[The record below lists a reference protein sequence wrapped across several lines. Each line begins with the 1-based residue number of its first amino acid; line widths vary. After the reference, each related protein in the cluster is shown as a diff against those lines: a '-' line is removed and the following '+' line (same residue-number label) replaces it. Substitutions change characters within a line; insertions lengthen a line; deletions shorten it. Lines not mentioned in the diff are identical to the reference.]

1 MSFIQS
7 ICGPATSNE
16 FVFSTSNVSS
26 DNASFINLS
35 VLGDATIV
43 TLSTTNFSPTTLDA
57 QVLTAVNGTIATFQS
72 TSSYISNLSVSSMS
86 VDNLSVGE
94 VDITLL
100 DVETIEA
107 DRIKIMDTVNSNY
120 SQLVRASDIFT
131 IAGGYVDPLNPG
143 VVYEGQINITSGAG
157 ITRAINIS
165 LDKANISGN
174 VIDAITTNS
183 VSVNASDLYSDS
195 VIAIDVDADEGN
207 FGVVNTPFL
216 NVSTLGVSDIVTENI
231 SVINASVNNLSV
243 YNTLD
248 IKDQDGSNH
257 HGSIFNN
264 TSGLHIAGN
273 GETIRIRSG
282 GAFDEIVVTKTS
294 GRVNISNLNVS
305 QMTGIDVTL
314 TGTMDSTTVIAN
326 DINTP
331 LLNVSNISVDEDISC
346 EQIVCADVICNDVT
360 TNFLFDVDLTNNL
373 SAGQGITITSVNGEP
388 VISATTSISD
398 PFNISKLNV
407 SNISVDVNVSVTG
420 SFTCN
425 DAQIDD
431 LFNCDMTGTL
441 RGGTSGT
448 DIPFDN
454 ISVEFATGTLDTI
467 VMMKPDIVLY
477 NISLLPNII
486 TLAPP
491 TFEMTTG
498 TAQITNANMSNLS
511 VNHLSVINDI
521 SVPSAIIT
529 DVTTNGIS
537 LAPDQVGAP
546 PTFEMTTGTA
556 QITNANMSN
565 LSVNNLSVLTD
576 ITAPA
581 ATVTNLTV
589 PAGGIFN
596 HDFSQNISAGQGIS
610 ITQVGN
616 KAVIANTGGSVTD
629 PLNLSKLNVS
639 NISCD
644 EGITTD
650 TITCDLTPNLVA
662 GGGVS
667 ITSVG
672 NKPVISA
679 VNSVTANVPVS
690 DFIETLQIIPSGT
703 TAFSSQGV
711 GQGSQ
716 LISVYDFQGGTA
728 YTNTNLFTV
737 NAGDKIVFNWKQSG
751 WVQTSPGQASYVICY
766 IVKGTNAIPQAGDR
780 IEVGRIYQYIYRQQ
794 DHEEIG
800 GSFVYNVTST
810 FSFYRSQMEG
820 APNLVTQ
827 GNDFGAATATVYRA
841 TVPNSIVVPTL
852 IDATNISV
860 VNLSVTGDITT
871 PAATITDL
879 TIGSGGVFNHDLTN
893 NLLAGS
899 NITITSVGGKAQI
912 SSSGGGVTDPLNIS
926 RLNAS
931 DVHTEA
937 LNVSGSA
944 AFLSDGLTVFGS
956 TTTQNISTNH
966 ISSTGFIT
974 AAGDIRASGGFR
986 AIDGSGINTTGPIQ
1000 FNNQANGLGDSLEIY
1015 YTGTAFGMGTVSGK
1029 DFTINA
1035 GINTGGLVVSGSLNN
1050 INMSNCS
1057 ITNLSLDTLTCDLTS
1072 NLTAGTGIT
1081 ITSVGGKPTITSTG
1095 GGGGVTDPLNI
1106 SKLNAS
1112 NISVDVDVTITR
1124 DLQVQRYLDRG
1135 KPRFIM
1141 LYRTSG
1147 LALTGTAARGAIF
1160 NANTTAQIGGEF
1172 GVANGSDVQV
1182 STGGWYRVSW
1192 GLGFVRTSGN
1202 RLTVRP
1208 YTRTRTNAGSFNF
1221 ESSKDIFGASCY
1233 MRSASLNREGYTTG
1247 TVLRYIPS
1255 GGWIQITIDAM
1266 VEGAAS
1272 FSSNFNG
1279 TNLRNQSNFMVE
1291 FVSSAAET

>member
-86 VDNLSVGE
+86 LGNLSVDE

-107 DRIKIMDTVNSNY
+107 DRVKIMDTVNSNY
-120 SQLVRASDIFT
+120 SQLVRASDVFT
-131 IAGGYVDPLNPG
+131 IAGGYIDPLDPT
-143 VVYEGQINITSGAG
+143 VTYEAEINMTSGTG
-157 ITRAINIS
+157 PNRAINIS
-165 LDKANISGN
+165 LDKANISGK

-183 VSVNASDLYSDS
+183 VSVNASNLYSDS
-195 VIAIDVDADEGN
+195 VTAIDVDADEGN
-207 FGVVNTPFL
+207 FGTVNTTFL

-231 SVINASVNNLSV
+231 SVINASINNLSV
-243 YNTLD
+243 YHTLD

-273 GETIRIRSG
+273 GETIRVRSG
-282 GAFDEIVVTKTS
+282 GAFDEIVVTKTL

-305 QMTGIDVTL
+305 RMTGIDVTL
-314 TGTMDSTTVIAN
+314 SGTMDSTTIIAN

-373 SAGQGITITSVNGEP
+373 SAGTGITITSVNDVA
-388 VISATTSISD
+388 VISATTSITD
-398 PFNISKLNV
+398 PLNISKLNA

-448 DIPFDN
+448 AIPFDN
-454 ISVEFATGTLDTI
+454 ISVEFDTGSLDTL

-477 NISLLPNII
+477 NISLLSNII

-498 TAQITNANMSNLS
+498 TAQITNANISNLS
-511 VNHLSVINDI
+511 V
-521 SVPSAIIT
+521 T
-529 DVTTNGIS
+529 
-537 LAPDQVGAP
+537 
-546 PTFEMTTGTA
+546 
-556 QITNANMSN
+556 N
-565 LSVNNLSVLTD
+565 LSY
-576 ITAPA
+576 
-581 ATVTNLTV
+581 
-589 PAGGIFN
+589 
-596 HDFSQNISAGQGIS
+596 DFSKNLSAGQGIS
-610 ITQVGN
+610 ITQVGDT
-616 KAVIANTGGSVTD
+616 AVIANTGGSVTD

-650 TITCDLTPNLVA
+650 TLTCDLTPNLTA
-662 GGGVS
+662 GAGVT

-672 NKPVISA
+672 NKPTIAA

-703 TAFSSQGV
+703 NAFPSQGI

-728 YTNTNLFTV
+728 YTASNLFTV
-737 NAGDKIVFNWKQSG
+737 NAGDKIHFNWKQSG
-751 WVQTSPGQASYVICY
+751 WVQTSPGQQSYIICY

-780 IEVGRIYQYIYRQQ
+780 IEVGRIYQYIYSQS
-794 DHEEIG
+794 DHEEIA

-820 APNLVTQ
+820 ASNLVTQ
-827 GNDFGAATATVYRA
+827 GQDYGAATATVYRA

-926 RLNAS
+926 K
-931 DVHTEA
+931 
-937 LNVSGSA
+937 LNVS
-944 AFLSDGLTVFGS
+944 
-956 TTTQNISTNH
+956 NISCDE
-966 ISSTGFIT
+966 GIT
-974 AAGDIRASGGFR
+974 
-986 AIDGSGINTTGPIQ
+986 T
-1000 FNNQANGLGDSLEIY
+1000 
-1015 YTGTAFGMGTVSGK
+1015 
-1029 DFTINA
+1029 
-1035 GINTGGLVVSGSLNN
+1035 
-1050 INMSNCS
+1050 
-1057 ITNLSLDTLTCDLTS
+1057 DTLTCDLTP
-1072 NLTAGTGIT
+1072 NLTAGTNIT
-1081 ITSVGGKPTITSTG
+1081 ITSVGGKPTISASG

-1112 NISVDVDVTITR
+1112 NISVDVDVTIAR
-1124 DLQVQRYLDRG
+1124 DLNVQRYLDSGR
-1135 KPRFIM
+1135 PRFMM
-1141 LYRTSG
+1141 L
-1147 LALTGTAARGAIF
+1147 AR
-1160 NANTTAQIGGEF
+1160 TTALGQTGAGERTMVFNTNSTGQVAGEF
-1172 GVANGSDVQV
+1172 GVTNGGEIQV
-1182 STGGWYRVSW
+1182 STGGWYRLSW
-1192 GLGFVRTSGN
+1192 SILFIRASGGDRYSFRSYN
-1202 RLTVRP
+1202 MTKP
-1208 YTRTRTNAGSFNF
+1208 NGGSYSFDSVKDRIGSIGYCR
-1221 ESSKDIFGASCY
+1221 SS
-1233 MRSASLNREGYTTG
+1233 SLNRECGSVG
-1247 TVLRYIPS
+1247 TVLRYIPQN
-1255 GGWIQITIDAM
+1255 GWVRIVIGAMIQ
-1266 VEGAAS
+1266 S
-1272 FSSNFNG
+1272 SSNFSSSFNG
-1279 TNLRNQSNFMVE
+1279 TNLRASSNFMVE
-1291 FVSSAAET
+1291 FVSSASET

>member
-57 QVLTAVNGTIATFQS
+57 QVLTAVNGTITTFQS

-100 DVETIEA
+100 DVETIEV
-107 DRIKIMDTVNSNY
+107 DTLKIMDTVNSNY
-120 SQLVRASDIFT
+120 SQLVRASDVMT
-131 IAGGYVDPLNPG
+131 IAGGYVDPLDPG
-143 VVYEGQINITSGAG
+143 VTYEGEINMTSGAPG
-157 ITRAINIS
+157 GNRAINIS

-183 VSVNASDLYSDS
+183 VSVNASDIYSDS

-248 IKDQDGSNH
+248 IKDRDGSNH
-257 HGSIFNN
+257 HGSIYND
-264 TSGLHIAGN
+264 TTGLHIAGN
-273 GETIRIRSG
+273 GELIRIRSG

-294 GRVNISNLNVS
+294 GRVNISNLNTS
-305 QMTGIDVTL
+305 TITGIDVTL

-331 LLNVSNISVDEDISC
+331 LLNASNISVDEDISC

-373 SAGQGITITSVNGEP
+373 SAGQGITITSVDSVA
-388 VISATTSISD
+388 VISATTTITD
-398 PFNISKLNV
+398 PLNISKLNA
-407 SNISVDVNVSVTG
+407 SNISVDVNMSIGG

-431 LFNCDMTGTL
+431 LFNCDMTNTL
-441 RGGTSGT
+441 RGGTSGL

-454 ISVEFATGTLDTI
+454 ISVEFATGTQDTI
-467 VMMKPDIVLY
+467 VMLKPDIVLY
-477 NISLLPNII
+477 NISLLPNIL

-491 TFEMTTG
+491 TFEMTAG

-537 LAPDQVGAP
+537 LVPDQSLTP
-546 PTFEMTTGTA
+546 PTFEMTEGTA

-576 ITAPA
+576 ITTPA

-610 ITQVGN
+610 IAQVGN
-616 KAVIANTGGSVTD
+616 KAVITNTGLVSD

-650 TITCDLTPNLVA
+650 TITCDLTPNLTA
-662 GGGVS
+662 GAGVT
-667 ITSVG
+667 ITSVA
-672 NKPVISA
+672 NKSVISA

-703 TAFSSQGV
+703 RPFLTQGINQMSIDV
-711 GQGSQ
+711 N
-716 LISVYDFQGGTA
+716 VHNYQGGTA
-728 YTNTNLFTV
+728 YSPSNMFTV
-737 NAGDKIVFNWKQSG
+737 YAGDKIVFNWKQSG
-751 WVQTSPGQASYVICY
+751 WKQTSPAELSFICY
-766 IVKGTNAIPQAGDR
+766 LVSGVGPATSSNRIP
-780 IEVGRIYQYIYRQQ
+780 VGRIYQYVYPQG
-794 DHEEIG
+794 DHEEISG
-800 GSFVYNVTST
+800 TFVYNVSST
-810 FSFYRSQMEG
+810 FSFYRSQIEG
-820 APNLVTQ
+820 TGGMVTQ
-827 GNDFGAATATVYRA
+827 GSDYGAATATVYRA
-841 TVPNSIVVPTL
+841 SVPNSIVVPNL

-860 VNLSVTGDITT
+860 DNLSISGD
-871 PAATITDL
+871 TDMIGKL
-879 TIGSGGVFNHDLTN
+879 TVGNIEFKNIGSTAVVSYLQTNMPSMKWFLNKTMDFRKDDDAGIVFMKLDHN
-893 NLLAGS
+893 
-899 NITITSVGGKAQI
+899 VGN
-912 SSSGGGVTDPLNIS
+912 VNIS
-926 RLNAS
+926 NLSCA
-931 DVHTEA
+931 
-937 LNVSGSA
+937 NVSA
-944 AFLSDGLTVFGS
+944 D
-956 TTTQNISTNH
+956 NISTTFFSTTQIRLKDPADPATTKGSIFCNPNAFQFFGPDFRF
-966 ISSTGFIT
+966 INNTVVPNVDYMRMDQTRSNVNISNLSST
-974 AAGDIRASGGFR
+974 
-986 AIDGSGINTTGPIQ
+986 NTSI
-1000 FNNQANGLGDSLEIY
+1000 
-1015 YTGTAFGMGTVSGK
+1015 
-1029 DFTINA
+1029 
-1035 GINTGGLVVSGSLNN
+1035 LND
-1050 INMSNCS
+1050 M
-1057 ITNLSLDTLTCDLTS
+1057 
-1072 NLTAGTGIT
+1072 
-1081 ITSVGGKPTITSTG
+1081 
-1095 GGGGVTDPLNI
+1095 
-1106 SKLNAS
+1106 
-1112 NISVDVDVTITR
+1112 TITR
-1124 DLQVQRYLDRG
+1124 DLDVDRYLSY
-1135 KPRFIM
+1135 KPRFLTRWRDSVYNI
-1141 LYRTSG
+1141 
-1147 LALTGTAARGAIF
+1147 TGTA
-1160 NANTTAQIGGEF
+1160 Q
-1172 GVANGSDVQV
+1172 DVQWNRDETAMAGGALQV
-1182 STGGWYRVSW
+1182 SGDGIQALLAGWYRVDWSV
-1192 GLGFVRTSGN
+1192 GYRKINNTGGERLTARTYLRINNVFYGKYGFGSTTYLRSATINRSGYSSGSQLIYANVNDIIHVRT
-1202 RLTVRP
+1202 
-1208 YTRTRTNAGSFNF
+1208 
-1221 ESSKDIFGASCY
+1221 DC
-1233 MRSASLNREGYTTG
+1233 
-1247 TVLRYIPS
+1247 
-1255 GGWIQITIDAM
+1255 M
-1266 VEGAAS
+1266 VQADS
-1272 FSSNFNG
+1272 DFVSNFNG
-1279 TNLRNQSNFMVE
+1279 QRVLENSRFSCEYVSN
-1291 FVSSAAET
+1291 SGET

>member
-57 QVLTAVNGTIATFQS
+57 QVLTAVNGTITTFQS

-86 VDNLSVGE
+86 LGNLSVDE
-94 VDITLL
+94 VDIELL
-100 DVETIEA
+100 DVETIEV
-107 DRIKIMDTVNSNY
+107 DTLKIMDTVNSNY
-120 SQLVRASDIFT
+120 SQLVRASDVMT
-131 IAGGYVDPLNPG
+131 IAGGYVDPLDPL
-143 VVYEGQINITSGAG
+143 VTYEGEINMTSGAPG
-157 ITRAINIS
+157 GDRAINIS

-183 VSVNASDLYSDS
+183 VSVNASELYSDS
-195 VIAIDVDADEGN
+195 VTAIDVDADEGN

-248 IKDQDGSNH
+248 IKDRDGSNH
-257 HGSIFNN
+257 HGSIYND
-264 TSGLHIAGN
+264 TTGLHIAGN
-273 GETIRIRSG
+273 GELIRIRSG

-294 GRVNISNLNVS
+294 GRVNISNLNTS
-305 QMTGIDVTL
+305 TITGIDVTL
-314 TGTMDSTTVIAN
+314 SGTMDSTTVIAN

-331 LLNVSNISVDEDISC
+331 LLNASNISVDEDISC

-398 PFNISKLNV
+398 PFNISKLNA
-407 SNISVDVNVSVTG
+407 SNISVDVNVSVGG

-441 RGGTSGT
+441 RGGTSST

-454 ISVEFATGTLDTI
+454 MSVKFDTGTLDTL

-477 NISLLPNII
+477 NISLLSNII

-511 VNHLSVINDI
+511 VNNLSVI
-521 SVPSAIIT
+521 
-529 DVTTNGIS
+529 
-537 LAPDQVGAP
+537 
-546 PTFEMTTGTA
+546 
-556 QITNANMSN
+556 
-565 LSVNNLSVLTD
+565 TD
-576 ITAPA
+576 ITTPA
-581 ATVTNLTV
+581 ATITDLTI
-589 PAGGIFN
+589 PPSGTFD
-596 HDFSQNISAGQGIS
+596 HDFSKNFTAGAGIS
-610 ITQVGN
+610 ITHVGDQVT
-616 KAVIANTGGSVTD
+616 IAATGTVTD

-650 TITCDLTPNLVA
+650 TLTCDLTPNLVA

-703 TAFSSQGV
+703 KPFTSQGIN
-711 GQGSQ
+711 QGSR
-716 LISVYDFQGGTA
+716 LITAYDYQGGTA
-728 YTNTNLFTV
+728 YSSSNLFTV
-737 NAGDKIVFNWKQSG
+737 NTGDKIVFNWKQSG
-751 WVQTSPGQASYVICY
+751 WKQTNPAELSFICY
-766 IVKGTNAIPQAGDR
+766 LIKGTNAIPQSGDYVQ
-780 IEVGRIYQYIYRQQ
+780 VGRIYQYVFPQS
-794 DHEEIG
+794 DHEEIS
-800 GSFVYNVTST
+800 GSFVYYVTSG
-810 FSFYRSQMEG
+810 FSFYRSQIEG
-820 APNLVTQ
+820 TGGVVTQ
-827 GNDFGAATATVYRA
+827 GNDYGAATATVYRA
-841 TVPNSIVVPTL
+841 TVPNSIVVPDL

-860 VNLSVTGDITT
+860 DNLSVTGD
-871 PAATITDL
+871 L
-879 TIGSGGVFNHDLTN
+879 TIGGLLDHDLTP
-893 NLLAGS
+893 NLTAGT
-899 NITITSVGGKAQI
+899 NITITSVGGKPVI

-931 DVHTEA
+931 DVHAEA

-966 ISSTGFIT
+966 ISSAGFIT
-974 AAGDIRASGGFR
+974 AAGDVRASGGFR
-986 AIDGSGINTTGPIQ
+986 ALGGSGIFSTGAIQ
-1000 FNNQANGLGDSLEIY
+1000 FNNANNGLGDSWEIY
-1015 YTGTAFGMGTVSGK
+1015 YTGTEFGMGTVSGK
-1029 DFTINA
+1029 DFRINA
-1035 GINTGGLVVSGSLNN
+1035 GYNTGGLVVDGTINN

-1081 ITSVGGKPTITSTG
+1081 ITSVGGKPTITAL
-1095 GGGGVTDPLNI
+1095 GGGVADPLNI

-1112 NISVDVDVTITR
+1112 NISVDVDVTIAR
-1124 DLQVQRYLDRG
+1124 DLNVQRYFDSGR
-1135 KPRFIM
+1135 PTFIM
-1141 LYRTSG
+1141 LRRTNNTAMS
-1147 LALTGTAARGAIF
+1147 GTAF
-1160 NANTTAQIGGEF
+1160 NALFNSNTTAQINGEF
-1172 GVANGSDVQV
+1172 ATAGGVSVIV
-1182 STGGWYRVSW
+1182 TSGGWYRVSW
-1192 GLGFVRTSGN
+1192 GLGFKRTANTGGDRAAVRAYVRT
-1202 RLTVRP
+1202 RP
-1208 YTRTRTNAGSFNF
+1208 QGGSYSFN
-1221 ESSKDIFGASCY
+1221 SAKMVIGSSCY
-1233 MRSASLNREGYTTG
+1233 MRRSNQCREGHISGYNLVYISAG
-1247 TVLRYIPS
+1247 GAVSLRIE
-1255 GGWIQITIDAM
+1255 GM
-1266 VEGAAS
+1266 VEGNAS
-1272 FSSNFNG
+1272 WNSSLAGIELRGSSN
-1279 TNLRNQSNFMVE
+1279 LMVE